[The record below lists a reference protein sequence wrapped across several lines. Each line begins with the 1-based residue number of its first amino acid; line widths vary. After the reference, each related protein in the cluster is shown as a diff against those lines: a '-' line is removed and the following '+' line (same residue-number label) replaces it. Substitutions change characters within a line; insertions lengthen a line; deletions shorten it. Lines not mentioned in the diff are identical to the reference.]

1 MKDMKDKEMERE
13 EVSMLDEMGDP
24 KEMEIKLIEGAKEL
38 DKEEG
43 EAAVIEGDFSK
54 PALNKVVDA
63 LNRVNQIFRAP
74 PYPSFETAPERL
86 PPELI
91 RNLDMVNA
99 AARDAGRDEL
109 VFSFDDLKSDR
120 DLKMLAGK
128 LDAAAGDKVLAA
140 YLAKPQGMGDLQNQ
154 FGIPTTEMSGGD
166 TNVMTTKK
174 PVMPQEDEE
183 ELFMARMRA

>member
-1 MKDMKDKEMERE
+1 MNEELERE

-24 KEMEIKLIEGAKEL
+24 AEMEMKLMEGAREL

-43 EAAVIEGDFSK
+43 EAAVVTGDFSK
-54 PALNKVVDA
+54 MALNKVVDA
-63 LNRVNQIFRAP
+63 LNRVNQLFRAP
-74 PYPSFETAPERL
+74 PYPSFEAEVDTL
-86 PPELI
+86 PPEFI

-99 AARDAGRDEL
+99 AARDANRTEL
-109 VFSFDDLKSDR
+109 VFNFDDLKSDK

-140 YLAKPQGMGDLQNQ
+140 YLAKPQGMGDLQSQ

-166 TNVMTTKK
+166 TNVMTTQK

>member
-1 MKDMKDKEMERE
+1 MKEPMKEKEMERE

-74 PYPSFETAPERL
+74 PYPSF
-86 PPELI
+86 
-91 RNLDMVNA
+91 
-99 AARDAGRDEL
+99 
-109 VFSFDDLKSDR
+109 
-120 DLKMLAGK
+120 
-128 LDAAAGDKVLAA
+128 
-140 YLAKPQGMGDLQNQ
+140 
-154 FGIPTTEMSGGD
+154 
-166 TNVMTTKK
+166 
-174 PVMPQEDEE
+174 
-183 ELFMARMRA
+183 

>member
-1 MKDMKDKEMERE
+1 MIEEKEERE

-24 KEMEIKLIEGAKEL
+24 KELEMKLMEGAREL

-43 EAAVIEGDFSK
+43 EAAVVSGDFSK
-54 PALNKVVDA
+54 MALNKVVDA
-63 LNRVNQIFRAP
+63 LNRVNLIFKAP
-74 PYPSFETAPERL
+74 PYPSFEAEVETL
-86 PPELI
+86 PPEFI

-99 AARDAGRDEL
+99 AARDAGRNEL
-109 VFSFDDLKSDR
+109 VFSFDELKSDR

-140 YLAKPQGMGDLQNQ
+140 YLAKPQGMGDLQSQ
-154 FGIPTTEMSGGD
+154 FGIPAMEMSGGD

-174 PVMPQEDEE
+174 PVMPEEEEE
-183 ELFMARMRA
+183 ELFMARVRA